1 MLKIIPVRGKDIG
14 YRITVSQNAGAV
26 VCFHVKQGGSFPSR
40 FSSFARIPQRYLVPA
55 VPPEFKEA
63 LSLAAPALSP
73 RKFAAESVTGKRP
86 GGKPC
91 FEPEKTI
98 FPNKQIGNRF
108 SDRRYIIIHPQSG
121 WYYNFGHSPNRYRR
135 RTSALMIDLPVTHL
149 LLAARK
155 RGFSALSFLLLCPA
169 PLSWLLFFLFSFLFY
184 PCFSCSFLC
193 IGFRLFSTTPL
204 ARAFLTQKN
213 NLPGQVVFRQFR
225 YSGLV
230 SRVRS

>member
-155 RGFSALSFLLLCPA
+155 QVFSALYFLLLCPA
-169 PLSWLLFFLFSFLFY
+169 PLS
-184 PCFSCSFLC
+184 
-193 IGFRLFSTTPL
+193 
-204 ARAFLTQKN
+204 
-213 NLPGQVVFRQFR
+213 
-225 YSGLV
+225 
-230 SRVRS
+230 

>member
-40 FSSFARIPQRYLVPA
+40 FSSFARIPQRYFVPA

-73 RKFAAESVTGKRP
+73 RKFAAESVTGERP

-121 WYYNFGHSPNRYRR
+121 WYYNFGHSPNRNRR
-135 RTSALMIDLPVTHL
+135 RTSALMIDLPVTHFL
-149 LLAARK
+149 LVARK
-155 RGFSALSFLLLCPA
+155 RVFSALSFLLLCPA
-169 PLSWLLFFLFSFLFY
+169 PLSWLLFFLFS
-184 PCFSCSFLC
+184 PCFSFSFLC
-193 IGFRLFSTTPL
+193 IGKAFLTTPL
-204 ARAFLTQKN
+204 SRAFLTQKN